1 MDSSRLVFPRSML
14 QRDTIVMMHDFP
26 KILILFG
33 KSQVE
38 LAQRPSL
45 EMLQC
50 REMQKREIK
59 HKQVQSIGQ
68 IGGSVIKMLASKPK
82 DISSILNPQGM
93 VREPTPTSYP
103 LTCTHGP

>member
-1 MDSSRLVFPRSML
+1 
-14 QRDTIVMMHDFP
+14 MMYDFS
-26 KILILFG
+26 KILILFA
-33 KSQVE
+33 KLQIK

-59 HKQVQSIGQ
+59 YKQVQSIGQ
-68 IGGSVIKMLASKPK
+68 RDGSVIKMLANKPK
-82 DISSILNPQGM
+82 DLSSILGPQEV
-93 VREPTPTSYP
+93 VREPTPTNYP